1 MKKIGIILHD
11 EVINNKT
18 YKILNTDFIK
28 YLSNYDV
35 VIIGIIYDEETDIN
49 KILEQINMCDGIIIP
64 GGNIYSDIDKRI
76 ARYLYDIDK
85 PTLGI
90 CLGMQIMGEALGGKI
105 EILDNLNHIT
115 NDEYAHYVRIKKD
128 TKLYYI
134 LNAELINVNSRHK
147 YHLVNTNLTVNA
159 YSNDYI
165 IEGIESKDKK
175 FYIGVQ
181 YHPESIY
188 YDINSK
194 LLIEE
199 FIKCLTI

>member
-49 KILEQINMCDGIIIP
+49 KILEQINICDGIIIP

-76 ARYLYDIDK
+76 ARYLY
-85 PTLGI
+85 
-90 CLGMQIMGEALGGKI
+90 EALGGKI

-115 NDEYAHYVRIKKD
+115 NDEYAHYIRIKKD